1 MKRTDLKFHATLLP
15 TLLVY
20 ATAAMA
26 QPEPGI
32 AVTKAGSQRST
43 LGSAENF
50 TGDAWIDS
58 RFEAAS
64 PGRVRGASVT
74 FEPGARTAW
83 HRHPLGQTLI
93 VVSGVGWVQ
102 HWEGPVQ
109 EIRAGDVVWI
119 PPGVKHWH
127 GATIGNGMSHIAISE
142 ALDDT
147 TVEWL
152 EQVTQE
158 QYRR

>member
-1 MKRTDLKFHATLLP
+1 MKRTELRYRAALLSP
-15 TLLVY
+15 LLVY
-20 ATAAMA
+20 ATMVVA
-26 QPEPGI
+26 QPTPGI
-32 AVTKAGSQRST
+32 AVTKAGSQPAT

-50 TGDAWIDS
+50 TGDAWVDS
-58 RFEAAS
+58 RFQAAS

-93 VVSGVGWVQ
+93 VVSGIGWVQ
-102 HWEGPVQ
+102 HWGGPVQ

-119 PPGVKHWH
+119 PANVKHWH
-127 GATIGNGMSHIAISE
+127 GASIGNGMSHIAISE
-142 ALDDT
+142 ALDGT

-152 EQVTQE
+152 EPVTQE
-158 QYRR
+158 QYQR